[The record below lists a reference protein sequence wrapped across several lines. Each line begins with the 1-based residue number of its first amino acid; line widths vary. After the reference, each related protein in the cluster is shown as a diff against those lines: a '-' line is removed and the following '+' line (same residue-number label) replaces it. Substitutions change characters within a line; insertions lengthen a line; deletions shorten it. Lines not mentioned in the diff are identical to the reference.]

1 MRKSL
6 HASIIAALL
15 LTTVSWAVS
24 PGLAVALRGEG
35 TMLVRQSDDCSG
47 SGSDST
53 VTIPFSLFF
62 VGFEPKETGTIVAF
76 TQPGGEKVGEATVTV
91 GPDGSLCVRVTGTA
105 PAGQYKIVYDFG
117 SGTGKQKVI
126 EIVGPAP
133 PTDTSTPSTTTDT
146 PTPTIST
153 ITPTPTTT
161 TVTPTPTTTTVTPTP
176 STTTD
181 TPTPTISTIT
191 ATPTTITVTPT
202 PSTITVTPTPA
213 ISTVTPT
220 PRQSTRV
227 GHLKFT
233 ALPIEGGASA
243 QPTTQGLPDTGGS
256 DLTALVIIGS
266 TLIAG
271 GLLLVGALKQLR
283 SGSR

>member
-1 MRKSL
+1 MRKNL
-6 HASIIAALL
+6 RASIVAALL

-35 TMLVRQSDDCSG
+35 TMQVRQSEDCSG
-47 SGSDST
+47 SGNDST

-62 VGFEPKETGTIVAF
+62 VGFEPFDTGTVVAF
-76 TQPGGEKVGEATVTV
+76 TQPGGEQVGEATVTV
-91 GPDGSLCVRVTGTA
+91 GPDGSRCVLVTGTV

-133 PTDTSTPSTTTDT
+133 PTDTSTPTTTTIT
-146 PTPTIST
+146 PTPTTTT

-161 TVTPTPTTTTVTPTP
+161 TVTPTP
-176 STTTD
+176 S
-181 TPTPTISTIT
+181 
-191 ATPTTITVTPT
+191 TITVTPT
-202 PSTITVTPTPA
+202 PITITVTPTPA

-233 ALPIEGGASA
+233 ALPIEGASA
-243 QPTTQGLPDTGGS
+243 QPATQGLPDTGGS

-271 GLLLVGALKQLR
+271 GLLLIGALKQLR
-283 SGSR
+283 SASR

>member
-1 MRKSL
+1 M
-6 HASIIAALL
+6 
-15 LTTVSWAVS
+15 
-24 PGLAVALRGEG
+24 
-35 TMLVRQSDDCSG
+35 
-47 SGSDST
+47 
-53 VTIPFSLFF
+53 
-62 VGFEPKETGTIVAF
+62 
-76 TQPGGEKVGEATVTV
+76 VGEATVTV

-181 TPTPTISTIT
+181 TPTPT
-191 ATPTTITVTPT
+191 TP
-202 PSTITVTPTPA
+202 PSRRRPA
-213 ISTVTPT
+213 HHRHADAQHDYRHADARISTVTPT

-233 ALPIEGGASA
+233 ALPIEGASA

-283 SGSR
+283 SASR